1 MIVLI
6 MNGEK
11 YLFLKNY
18 LKSYDSKLL
27 VVTKNQ
33 NIESIDELIL
43 LGQKEFGE
51 NRVQEAKNK
60 FEKTKNVKIHLIGR
74 LQTNKVKEALNC
86 FDVIQSIDRE
96 RLVLEI
102 IKHHNHNS
110 RTKEFYIQINIGEE
124 SQKGGIYPDNIKSFY
139 DFCIDKKMNIIG
151 LMCIPPKQNVE
162 KYFEKMVAIKK
173 QLNHKLLLSM
183 GMSNDFK
190 IALKYESNLIRI
202 GSYIFD

>member
-1 MIVLI
+1 

-33 NIESIDELIL
+33 NRESIDELIL

-60 FEKTKNVKIHLIGR
+60 FEKTKNIKIHLIGR

-86 FDVIQSIDRE
+86 FDVIQSIHSE

-110 RTKEFYIQINIGEE
+110 RTREFYIQINIGEE
-124 SQKGGIYPDNIKSFY
+124 NQKGGIYPENIKSFY